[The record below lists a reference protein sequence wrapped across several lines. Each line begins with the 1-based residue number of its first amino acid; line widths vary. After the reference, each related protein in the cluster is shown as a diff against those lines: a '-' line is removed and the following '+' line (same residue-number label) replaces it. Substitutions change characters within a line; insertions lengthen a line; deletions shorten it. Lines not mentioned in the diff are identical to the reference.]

1 VLAVALAAVTGGWRY
16 VPVALFVAVG
26 VLAVVLGVCDVVSVR
41 FPYPV
46 PEVTSNLWAVE
57 GTGQGC
63 LVGLMQMV
71 AFAVQGALL
80 LPVLTLV
87 GVGVFVWRPLLAIAC
102 PVAVLYGLVLWRVG
116 LGMGAR
122 WLRDHQP
129 ELLTA
134 LTPRRAA

>member
-1 VLAVALAAVTGGWRY
+1 
-16 VPVALFVAVG
+16 
-26 VLAVVLGVCDVVSVR
+26 
-41 FPYPV
+41 
-46 PEVTSNLWAVE
+46 
-57 GTGQGC
+57 
-63 LVGLMQMV
+63 
-71 AFAVQGALL
+71 
-80 LPVLTLV
+80 
-87 GVGVFVWRPLLAIAC
+87 LLAIAC

>member
-1 VLAVALAAVTGGWRY
+1 
-16 VPVALFVAVG
+16 
-26 VLAVVLGVCDVVSVR
+26 
-41 FPYPV
+41 
-46 PEVTSNLWAVE
+46 
-57 GTGQGC
+57 
-63 LVGLMQMV
+63 MQMV

-80 LPVLTLV
+80 LPVFTLV